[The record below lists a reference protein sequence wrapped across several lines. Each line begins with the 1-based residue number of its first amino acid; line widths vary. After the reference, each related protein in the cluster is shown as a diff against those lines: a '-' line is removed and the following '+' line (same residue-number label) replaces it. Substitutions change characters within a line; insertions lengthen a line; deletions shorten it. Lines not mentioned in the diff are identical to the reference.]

1 MKKVYS
7 KPVIIFESFSL
18 SQNVAAGC
26 EITNPKDP
34 LLSFTGVGPDDTD
47 GYAFTKSCDV
57 DVDNG
62 SGDGKYNDV
71 CYHVFDNGGT
81 LNLHNS

>member
-34 LLSFTGVGPDDTD
+34 ALLFNGMGPNGTD
-47 GYAFTKSCDV
+47 GYAFTESCDV
-57 DVDNG
+57 DMSVG
-62 SGDGKYNDV
+62 GGDGECNGI
-71 CYHVFDNGGT
+71 CYHVFSSNGGM
-81 LNLHNS
+81 NLHNS